1 MGLGRRPHALESLL
15 WRRLGAEPWS
25 GPSRNAAVTALRELA
40 DLYEGPL
47 RNRAR
52 ARAFDHALVAM
63 GEWPPIAPP
72 SESSQDLGSKV

>member
-25 GPSRNAAVTALRELA
+25 GLSRNAAVTALRELA

-63 GEWPPIAPP
+63 GERPPIAPP